1 MSRAASD
8 RATTRSSARL
18 GLTLRSVLVAPLAG
32 FESAFNVAERRAR
45 VGRHPAEGFAPF
57 VVAAFGGASLL
68 VLWLKVG
75 GLLGLRDSPG
85 SDFRWAYLGTV
96 LVLGA
101 LMSLIGQGLW
111 GVAGRYVARAM
122 GGGALGRDLRT
133 VWGASSFP
141 HVFALVFLLPL
152 DLVIV
157 GPATFTTDR
166 LTDPLGRAWAA
177 LSVALA
183 VSFALWSGWLFV
195 RGTQAATGFDGL
207 RALLAAIVAVL
218 CLVCAVA
225 LPLVVLVVAGGA
237 R

>member
-1 MSRAASD
+1 MSRAASHRRTA
-8 RATTRSSARL
+8 RASARL

-45 VGRHPAEGFAPF
+45 VGRHPAEGFTPF
-57 VVAAFGGASLL
+57 VVAAFGGAALL

-75 GLLGLRDSPG
+75 GLLGLRNSA
-85 SDFRWAYLGTV
+85 SSEFRWEYLGTV

-111 GVAGRYVARAM
+111 GVAGRYSAHVM
-122 GGGALGRDLRT
+122 GGTALARDLRT

-141 HVFALVFLLPL
+141 HVFALIFLLPL
-152 DLVIV
+152 DLIIV

-195 RGTQAATGFDGL
+195 RGAQAATGFDGL
-207 RALLAAIVAVL
+207 RALAATMVASL
-218 CLVCAVA
+218 CLVAAVA
-225 LPLVVLVVAGGA
+225 LPLVVLILIGGA
-237 R
+237 